1 MMRTQSHCHDHG
13 DSSHQS
19 GFNRRKN
26 LCRIVGLFA
35 LFGILG
41 NVSAL
46 TLSEAES
53 IAQRNDPLVENHKAI
68 ARAWNNDA
76 VADNQLPDPKLRF
89 GLSNLPLDS
98 LSTSQEPM
106 TQFIVGVQQAFPKGD
121 SLALKQLQ
129 SEWQAKAE
137 LARAEDQQRK
147 LKLNIRED
155 FFNLYYQVEAAR
167 IIRESRRLFS
177 QLVQITEAQYASGR
191 VNQQDVL
198 RADLELSRLDDRA
211 IIIQT
216 EEEMLRAG
224 LSQWLGEAAWQPIAA
239 EFPELPNFSAADDIN
254 ELITSHPAIIV
265 ENAKLEASRQGSA
278 MAKQQYKP
286 GWDLTL
292 EYRKRF
298 GENPDASERADMLA
312 AMASLDIPLFTE
324 KRQDRRVAASEEKMA
339 AVRWARDDQ
348 LRKLKQIYDRAQAR
362 LKGLD
367 ERRRNY
373 KDDLIKSAESN
384 AKSALKAYQSGVTE
398 FTSLMR
404 AHITELDIR
413 LSDLRVRVDRSLAIS
428 QLLYVSGEEK

>member
-1 MMRTQSHCHDHG
+1 MMRTQSHCHNNG

-26 LCRIVGLFA
+26 LCRIAGLFV
-35 LFGILG
+35 LFGAFG

-53 IAQRNDPLVENHKAI
+53 IAQRNDPLIENHKAI
-68 ARAWNNDA
+68 ARAWNNEA
-76 VADNQLPDPKLRF
+76 VADNQLPDPRLRF

-137 LARAEDQQRK
+137 LARAEDRQRK
-147 LKLNIRED
+147 LKMNIRED

-177 QLVQITEAQYASGR
+177 QLVQITESQYASGR

-216 EEEMLRAG
+216 EEEMLRAE

-239 EFPELPNFSAADDIN
+239 DFPELPNFSAANDIN

-278 MAKQQYKP
+278 IAKQQYKP

-298 GENPDASERADMLA
+298 GENPDNSERADMVA
-312 AMASLDIPLFTE
+312 AMATLDIPLFTE
-324 KRQDRRVAASEEKMA
+324 KRQDRRVAASEEKMS

-384 AKSALKAYQSGVTE
+384 TKSALKAYQSGVTE

>member
-1 MMRTQSHCHDHG
+1 MLG
-13 DSSHQS
+13 
-19 GFNRRKN
+19 
-26 LCRIVGLFA
+26 V
-35 LFGILG
+35 LG

-53 IAQRNDPLVENHKAI
+53 IAQRNDPLFENHKAI
-68 ARAWNNDA
+68 ARAWNNEA

-89 GLSNLPLDS
+89 GLSNVPLDT
-98 LSTSQEPM
+98 LSTTQEPM

-137 LARAEDQQRK
+137 LARAEDRQRK
-147 LKLNIRED
+147 LKMNIRED

-167 IIRESRRLFS
+167 IIRGSRRLFS
-177 QLVQITEAQYASGR
+177 QLVQITESQYASGR

-216 EEEMLRAG
+216 EEEMLRAD
-224 LSQWLGEAAWQPIAA
+224 LSRWLGKAAWQPIAA
-239 EFPELPNFSAADDIN
+239 EFPELPEISAADDIN
-254 ELITSHPAIIV
+254 ALITSHPAIIV
-265 ENAKLEASRQGSA
+265 ENAKLEAGRQGSA
-278 MAKQQYKP
+278 IAKQQYKP
-286 GWDLTL
+286 GWGLSL

-298 GENPDASERADMLA
+298 GENPDTSDRADMMA
-312 AMASLDIPLFTE
+312 AMATLDIPLFTE
-324 KRQDRRVAASEEKMA
+324 NRQDKRVAASEEKIS

-348 LRKLKQIYDRAQAR
+348 LRKLKQIYDRAGAR

-373 KDDLIKSAESN
+373 KDDLIRSAESN
-384 AKSALKAYQSGVTE
+384 TKSALKAYQSGVTE

-428 QLLYVSGEEK
+428 QLLYISGEEK